1 MQEAAILAKRQGRS
15 LTANTPPLT
24 IFWHSQSTEQSK
36 RPQRSPSPH
45 ESLSQNP
52 TGHQSEPVKSKGS
65 VFSRLGAVKE
75 PRITAG
81 MKRRVSYL
89 L

>member
-15 LTANTPPLT
+15 LTANTPPVT
-24 IFWHSQSTEQSK
+24 IFWHSQSTERSK
-36 RPQRSPSPH
+36 QPQRSPPAL

-52 TGHQSEPVKSKGS
+52 TGHQSEPVKPKGS

-81 MKRRVSYL
+81 MKRKVSYL